1 MKKLLS
7 TVAALSLLLSSS
19 TILPEQATF
28 VGMSAFADTVSAE
41 EADETR
47 KETIGDFVYEISD
60 TEAKLCECNNKDIVD
75 LVIPSEV
82 NGLPVTEI
90 LWFTFSDMT
99 SIRSVKIP
107 DTIKHIDDFVFSG
120 CTSLTDVKLPD
131 NFESMQ
137 ISAFTFMDTPW
148 RNMQVNEDGYF
159 ILGSTLVDALDC
171 TEENVVVP
179 DGITRIAA
187 DCFSNTDDRT
197 GTKIKSVSL
206 PDSLKEIGTM
216 AFCHLEEL
224 ESIDIPDSV
233 ETIGTSAFSDC
244 YKLSKANL
252 PKSLKE
258 ISGGLFSNTAIE
270 EIEIPESVKKIG
282 GLAFCETRITKVVIP
297 STVEEVEDCVFN
309 YCHHLEEIYYDAPE
323 LKYYI
328 SQGTPVNKVVLGENV
343 RKVNR
348 SVFWFCDQLSSI
360 TFLNPD
366 CEIDDRM
373 ISCWI
378 GPTGSSPE
386 STTVTESKTESE
398 AADDQTDEGLH
409 KKDVKILT
417 SFPAGFTG
425 YLDDSNYKSRITICG
440 FKGSTAE
447 LFADKNGYYFSEI
460 DGNIVNETSINVEE
474 MTVDNIGDANGDNE
488 IGLAD
493 SLVILQNIANSIKYP
508 LTEEALDKADVFN
521 RGDGIT
527 ANDALSIQKYDA
539 KIISALPESYMK

>member
-7 TVAALSLLLSSS
+7 TITALSLLVCSGTL
-19 TILPEQATF
+19 ILKQLPF
-28 VGMSAFADTVSAE
+28 CGIKAFADTVSE
-41 EADETR
+41 EADHITR
-47 KETIGDFVYEISD
+47 EKIGDFVYELSGK
-60 TEAKLCECNNKDIVD
+60 EAKIVDCENKEIVD
-75 LVIPSEV
+75 LEIPSEV

-90 LWFTFSDMT
+90 LWFSFRDMT

-131 NFESMQ
+131 NFESLD
-137 ISAFTFMDTPW
+137 ISAFTFMDTQW

-197 GTKIKSVSL
+197 GTIIKSVSL
-206 PDSLKEIGTM
+206 PDSLKEIGSM
-216 AFCHLEEL
+216 AFCNLEEL

-233 ETIGTSAFSDC
+233 ETIGSSAFSDC

-258 ISGGLFSNTAIE
+258 ISCNLFRNTAIE
-270 EIEIPESVKKIG
+270 EIEIPESVKIIG

-297 STVEEVEDCVFN
+297 STVEEVGDYVFN
-309 YCHHLEEIYYDAPE
+309 ECHHLEEIFYDAPE
-323 LKYYI
+323 LKNYI

-386 STTVTESKTESE
+386 TTTVVESITEPE

-425 YLDDSNYKSRITICG
+425 YLDDSNYKSRVTIRG

-447 LFADKNGYYFSEI
+447 QFADKNGYYFSEI
-460 DGNIVNETSINVEE
+460 DENIVNETSIKVDG

-493 SLVILQNIANSIKYP
+493 SLIILQNIANSSKYA
-508 LTEEALDKADVFN
+508 LTDDALDRADVFN
-521 RGDGIT
+521 RGDGVT
-527 ANDALSIQKYDA
+527 PNDALSIQKFDA
-539 KIISALPESYMK
+539 KIISSLPESYME